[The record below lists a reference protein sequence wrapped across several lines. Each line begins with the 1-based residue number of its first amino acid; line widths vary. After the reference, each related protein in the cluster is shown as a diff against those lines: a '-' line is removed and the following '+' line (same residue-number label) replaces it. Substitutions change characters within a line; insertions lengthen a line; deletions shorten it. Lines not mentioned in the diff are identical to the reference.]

1 MLPVLGA
8 LEEKRKDD
16 PVVVIGVH
24 SAKFTAEGDAD
35 RIAEAMA
42 RHGVRHPVVVD
53 EGHRIWRAYA
63 VRSWPTLV
71 LVRPDGTIGATAPGE
86 ADLRPLDAAVGRL
99 LEEARADGTLA
110 RERLGTALPPA
121 AAAGPLCF
129 PSRVIALPG
138 GRLAVS
144 DSGHHRVLVLDAS
157 GRAETVVG
165 SGEPGLSDGPLDRA
179 RLRHPQ
185 GLAWDADAGLLF
197 VADAGNHALRE
208 VSLERRR
215 VRTIAGTGAL
225 GRGMPTA
232 AVPAT
237 EMPLRSP
244 WDVAVAGDFLL
255 VAMAGTHQ
263 VWALNRAAETIG
275 VLAGSGREAIDDGP
289 FATSTFAQP
298 SGLAL
303 AFPRLYVADSE
314 TSAVRCLDLAR
325 GEVRTLA
332 GKGLFDFGDAD
343 GPRGQALLQHPQA
356 VAHGPAGLLVADT
369 YNGKIRRVDEETG
382 EVRTVFAGDGET
394 TLREPSGLCQLPD
407 GRVVVADT
415 NHHRLVEIAASGAAR
430 VLPVAVPA
438 PPPGGSSDAAN
449 DAGGTRWLPPALVSP
464 GDATL
469 RVRLEPPS
477 GFDLAEGSRVS
488 LTLAAEGPLAVPA
501 GDVGFDARG
510 ARRAVPVRMTASG
523 TGEAALELSI
533 DAVVCGHDAAG
544 ACWPVAARWRL
555 PVTVGGGGPV
565 VDVTLRLPAP
575 RDPSVSGPDS
585 GRNR

>member
-8 LEEKRKDD
+8 LEERRKDD

-24 SAKFTAEGDAD
+24 SAKFTAEGDAA

-71 LVRPDGTIGATAPGE
+71 LVRPDGTIGAMAAGE
-86 ADLRPLDAAVGRL
+86 ADLSPLDAAVGRL
-99 LEEARADGTLA
+99 LDEARRDGTLA
-110 RERLGTALPPA
+110 RERLALDAVPPIVP
-121 AAAGPLCF
+121 GPLCF

-138 GRLAVS
+138 ERLAVS
-144 DSGHHRVLVLDAS
+144 DAGHHRVLVLDPE
-157 GRAETVVG
+157 GRAEAVVG
-165 SGEPGLSDGPLDRA
+165 SGEPGLSDGPPEAA
-179 RLRHPQ
+179 RFRHPQ
-185 GLAWDADAGLLF
+185 GLAWDADTGLLF
-197 VADAGNHALRE
+197 VADTGNHALRE

-225 GRGMPTA
+225 GRGIPRGA
-232 AVPAT
+232 LPAT
-237 EMPLRSP
+237 ELPLRSP

-263 VWALNRAAETIG
+263 VWALDRAEETIR
-275 VLAGSGREAIDDGP
+275 VIAGSGREAIDDGL
-289 FATSTFAQP
+289 FATATFAQP

-303 AFPRLYVADSE
+303 AGPRLYVADSE
-314 TSAVRCLDLAR
+314 TSAVRSLDLVR
-325 GEVRTLA
+325 GEVRTLV
-332 GKGLFDFGDAD
+332 GTGLFDFGDAD

-356 VAHGPAGLLVADT
+356 VSHGPAGLLVADT
-369 YNGKIRRVDEETG
+369 YNGKIRSVDEETG

-407 GRVVVADT
+407 GRIVVADT
-415 NHHRLVEIAASGAAR
+415 NHHRLVEIAPGGAAR
-430 VLPVAVPA
+430 VLPVAVAAPSPA
-438 PPPGGSSDAAN
+438 GSTDAPTDGAQ
-449 DAGGTRWLPPALVSP
+449 TRWLPRAVVGA
-464 GDATL
+464 GDLTL
-469 RVRLEPPS
+469 RLRLEPAP

-488 LTLAAEGPLAVPA
+488 VVLFAEGPLVAPA
-501 GDVGFDARG
+501 GDVGFEVRG
-510 ARRAVPVRMTASG
+510 SRRAVPVRVTTHG
-523 TGEAALELSI
+523 TGEATLDVAI
-533 DAVVCGHDAAG
+533 DAVVCGHGATE
-544 ACWPVAARWRL
+544 ACWPVEGRWRL

-565 VDVTLRLPAP
+565 VDLTLRLPAP
-575 RDPSVSGPDS
+575 HGPSLAALDP

>member
-1 MLPVLGA
+1 VLPVLGA

-71 LVRPDGTIGATAPGE
+71 LVRPDGTIGAMASGE
-86 ADLRPLDAAVGRL
+86 ADLGPLDAAVGRL
-99 LEEARADGTLA
+99 LEEARADGTLTRKRIGIDA
-110 RERLGTALPPA
+110 PPA
-121 AAAGPLCF
+121 AVAGPLRF

-165 SGEPGLSDGPLDRA
+165 SGEPGLCDGPLETA

-197 VADAGNHALRE
+197 VADTGNHALRE

-289 FATSTFAQP
+289 LATSTFAQP

-303 AFPRLYVADSE
+303 AFPRLYVVDSE

-369 YNGKIRRVDEETG
+369 YNGKIRSVDEETG
-382 EVRTVFAGDGET
+382 EVRTVFVGDGET
-394 TLREPSGLCQLPD
+394 ALREPSGLCQLPD

-415 NHHRLVEIAASGAAR
+415 NHHRLVEISPGGAAR
-430 VLPVAVPA
+430 VLPVAVT
-438 PPPGGSSDAAN
+438 PPPSGSTGVPGDP
-449 DAGGTRWLPPALVSP
+449 AGPRWLPRALVGV
-464 GDATL
+464 GDLTL
-469 RVRLEPPS
+469 RVRLEPPP

-488 LTLAAEGPLAVPA
+488 VALAAEGPLAVPA
-501 GDVGFDARG
+501 GDVGFDVTG
-510 ARRAVPVRMTASG
+510 ARRAVPVLATTQG
-523 TGEAALELSI
+523 TGEATLDVAI
-533 DAVVCGHDAAG
+533 DAVVCGRGATE
-544 ACWPVAARWRL
+544 ACWPVEGRWRL

-565 VDVTLRLPAP
+565 LDLTLRLPAP
-575 RDPSVSGPDS
+575 HGTSLAGPDP